1 MKLGN
6 KILNKMKQRLSPR
19 EKQVAIYLFNGKS
32 VKYIAT
38 SLNLKANTIST
49 FKKKFFLKLQVDSL
63 ISLFK
68 KINENSLFIE

>member
-1 MKLGN
+1 VNLGN

-19 EKQVAIYLFNGKS
+19 EKQIAIYLFNGKS

-49 FKKKFFLKLQVDSL
+49 FKKKIFLKLQVDSL